1 VLGDAQEVR
10 PVEQVIVVDSAVE
23 QTQYW
28 LLVTVNPVKLTPS
41 LRAAVWIP
49 AVFEA
54 VTWL

>member
-1 VLGDAQEVR
+1 
-10 PVEQVIVVDSAVE
+10 VEQVIVVDSAVE